1 MKKLFACLGI
11 CFLSLFAGV
20 FLVSCCNGPTSFR
33 ISLGQVDD
41 NVYVQ
46 IEEMPEEEVLPAD
59 LNNGWTVSTDAQL
72 RVSVIARERGI
83 VMNKSTVQ
91 VKINGEDANIF
102 GTDNY
107 DMFDVEKL
115 TYGWFNLP
123 MLQLK
128 RDIQISVTGTTK
140 KTSTF
145 TFNLVSDNASDE
157 ALVKKLQ
164 STYICT
170 DDTDNYVQLYQI
182 LNRANKSY
190 TKEFNADASRL
201 NPYRTFKMKFQD
213 GQKVINDL
221 YDYTNFDIFG
231 VTSNS
236 FSSPINSIFVSGDHL
251 VVNLGNNVDGREDYT
266 INVNFDALTLRSYT
280 FSYPQEQ
287 DAYEI
292 SIDKENITY
301 EEGATLTFT
310 KKDADKY
317 DYSKLEIKIGNVT
330 LESSGSTDDT
340 ITYTIP
346 TKLTPFLAGFATYSN
361 GQLVISVN
369 GIEQK
374 SAD

>member
-11 CFLSLFAGV
+11 CFL
-20 FLVSCCNGPTSFR
+20 PTSFR